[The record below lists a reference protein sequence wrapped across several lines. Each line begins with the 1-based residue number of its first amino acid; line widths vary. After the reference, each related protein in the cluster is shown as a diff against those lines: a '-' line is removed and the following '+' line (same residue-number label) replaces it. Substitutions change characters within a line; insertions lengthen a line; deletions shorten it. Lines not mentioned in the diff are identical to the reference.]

1 MASLTPLAG
10 YESYTHFLITSPAT
24 FVAHVEINRPAKL
37 NAFLRAMWLELR
49 AIFDKLSHDPDVRA
63 IVLTGAGDRAFT
75 AGLDVQAAAASEP
88 TLAGSSIKMD
98 VARAAT
104 VRRRDLVEFQ
114 ECIQAVE
121 KCEKREYWHP
131 LGFRGDV
138 CLKADDAS
146 SGDLCS
152 TWY

>member
-1 MASLTPLAG
+1 MAPTTLAG
-10 YESYTHFLITSPAT
+10 YTNYSHFLITSPAPY
-24 FVAHVEINRPAKL
+24 VAHVEINRPAKL

-49 AIFDKLSHDPDVRA
+49 AIFAQLSHDPDVRA

-88 TLAGSSIKMD
+88 TLQGSSSPVKMD

-114 ECIQAVE
+114 ECIWAVE
-121 KCEKREYWHP
+121 KCEKREFRPLDFKNHP
-131 LGFRGDV
+131 PPPLFFPRGAEAV
-138 CLKADDAS
+138 HE
-146 SGDLCS
+146 G
-152 TWY
+152 